1 MNIELNNTLRV
12 LDEYCEAFNAQ
23 YRANLE
29 RDGRVASRNLIET
42 FTTNITVDN
51 EVINVTLNVADYYW
65 YVEHGRN
72 KGKRPPIN
80 KIVQWIEDKN
90 LPIENEN
97 NLPRDKAVL
106 RAAFAIANGINGDN
120 EEEKPTYEGKPS
132 LEDAITNINQLYQ
145 EKIRIALNKD
155 IEEYE
160 LKLLGEIE
168 KMLQF

>member
-65 YVEHGRN
+65 YVEHGR
-72 KGKRPPIN
+72 KGGKFPPID
-80 KIVQWIEDKN
+80 KIVQWIHDK
-90 LPIENEN
+90 PII
-97 NLPRDKAVL
+97 PREGSDGKIPTERQLAYL
-106 RAAFAIANGINGDN
+106 IGRKIANEG
-120 EEEKPTYEGKPS
+120 YEGKPS
-132 LEDAITNINQLYQ
+132 LEDAITNINQVYQ

-155 IEEYE
+155 VEEYE